1 VKQLISTKLNPLSR
15 SSKGNLV
22 THSSPESKVSEQFK
36 TIRANV
42 QILLGDERKNI
53 LLFTATRTSDGNTT
67 LISNLAVSIAQQRER
82 VLLIDANLRRPGVH
96 SIFKVSNEV
105 GLTDILTDK
114 VQLEEAITKT
124 DISGLDLITSGSVNE
139 NPAELIGLRSM
150 KNLLR
155 SMKNKYD
162 FVLVDSPAILEAA
175 ETRVLA
181 NRCEGVILVVNKQK
195 TSLES
200 TIEAKKI
207 FDFANV
213 KLLGVVMNK

>member
-1 VKQLISTKLNPLSR
+1 MISTNLNPFSR
-15 SSKGNLV
+15 SSKGKLV

-36 TIRANV
+36 TIRANI

-53 LLFTATRTSDGNTT
+53 LLFTSTKKSDGNTT
-67 LISNLAVSIAQQRER
+67 LISNLAVSIAHQHEK

-96 SIFKVSNEV
+96 SIFKIKNEI

-114 VQLEEAITKT
+114 VQLEEGVTRT
-124 DISGLDLITSGSVNE
+124 DIPGLDIITSGSVKE
-139 NPAELIGLRSM
+139 NPSEMIGLRSM

-162 FVLVDSPAILEAA
+162 YVLVDSPSILEAA

-181 NRCEGVILVVNKQK
+181 NRCEGVFLVVNKQK
-195 TSLES
+195 TALES
-200 TIEAKKI
+200 AIEAKKI
-207 FDFANV
+207 LDFANV
-213 KLLGVVMNK
+213 KLLGVIMNR